1 MRYLGGIPV
10 DRSKSNNLVAASAE
24 ALLAA
29 DGPVQLIS
37 AASYQRMTTPEGP
50 ARAFHYGFGLETG
63 RLRDQPMLSHGGGIH
78 GFVSTLNYLPQSR
91 TTVVILRNSDGPG
104 FDMGLAARKLAAF
117 AIGEPFAEPTPVAV
131 PAEQLRSVEG
141 LCAFDDSQANTPR
154 RAHVPQVD
162 AQLDFSGTE
171 GPAATLTLLQGGRT
185 LVMARR

>member
-1 MRYLGGIPV
+1 MMAVMCETFRVTLLPGGETF
-10 DRSKSNNLVAASAE
+10 AAPANQTL
-24 ALLAA
+24 LLA
-29 DGPVQLIS
+29 
-37 AASYQRMTTPEGP
+37 
-50 ARAFHYGFGLETG
+50 
-63 RLRDQPMLSHGGGIH
+63 
-78 GFVSTLNYLPQSR
+78 
-91 TTVVILRNSDGPG
+91 
-104 FDMGLAARKLAAF
+104 GLAARKLAAF